1 MGELIFNI
9 LLLAFFVVMF
19 INGTTIE
26 TWGEHASAMYW
37 PQTILALLIVLLAV
51 NIVTAYRKIPVEER
65 GLQLKSF
72 TFKVPGVEKLLTAF
86 GLLAAYAIL
95 LAYGGFIVTSFVFC
109 VCFSRLLGEKRISR
123 LIIFSAS
130 AVLILYGIFLYGLE
144 ILLPRGVGFFRT
156 FSLMAESLL

>member
-9 LLLAFFVVMF
+9 LLLAFFAVMF

-26 TWGEHASAMYW
+26 TWGEHAPAMYW
-37 PQTILALLIVLLAV
+37 PQTILALLIVLLAANV
-51 NIVTAYRKIPVEER
+51 VTAYRKIPAEER

-72 TFKVPGVEKLLTAF
+72 TFKVPGVEKLLAAF

-109 VCFSRLLGEKRISR
+109 VCLGA
-123 LIIFSAS
+123 FQN
-130 AVLILYGIFLYGLE
+130 V
-144 ILLPRGVGFFRT
+144 
-156 FSLMAESLL
+156 